1 MFINA
6 RDNETMPVMND
17 EVPDEGDYDAGRGR
31 GEFDNITPEDFIH
44 GGGSGH
50 GNPPGW
56 LGPADIN
63 RARHQ
68 MPIAYVEIVPVRT
81 DEMGRISQVGSLL
94 RVAEDGSI
102 ERTLITG
109 RVLYH
114 ETLREAIARNVAKD
128 LGDIALPLLPVGLQ
142 PFTVA
147 EFFPTPGLSEY
158 YDPARHRT
166 VLRGAHRR
174 RLQAT
179 GRDAGCGMGGSQ
191 ERRNEH
197 VRDADGQ
204 RPRAHRAAGV
214 GLGRNLTVVLLP
226 AGGDGA
232 WRRRAVRVET
242 APSRLSRQLRQWGVN
257 VKE

>member
-1 MFINA
+1 
-6 RDNETMPVMND
+6 MND

-56 LGPADIN
+56 LGPSDIN

-94 RVAEDGSI
+94 RVSEDGSI

-128 LGDIALPLLPVGLQ
+128 LGDIALPLLPIGLQ

-147 EFFPTPGLSEY
+147 EFSVPTRILPPAGTKRILRSA
-158 YDPARHRT
+158 PARHRT
-166 VLRGAHRR
+166 VLRGAYRR
-174 RLQAT
+174 RLQA
-179 GRDAGCGMGGSQ
+179 AG
-191 ERRNEH
+191 
-197 VRDADGQ
+197 
-204 RPRAHRAAGV
+204 
-214 GLGRNLTVVLLP
+214 
-226 AGGDGA
+226 
-232 WRRRAVRVET
+232 
-242 APSRLSRQLRQWGVN
+242 
-257 VKE
+257 

>member
-1 MFINA
+1 
-6 RDNETMPVMND
+6 MND

-56 LGPADIN
+56 LEPADIN

-94 RVAEDGSI
+94 RVSDDGSI

-114 ETLREAIARNVAKD
+114 ETLR
-128 LGDIALPLLPVGLQ
+128 
-142 PFTVA
+142 
-147 EFFPTPGLSEY
+147 
-158 YDPARHRT
+158 
-166 VLRGAHRR
+166 
-174 RLQAT
+174 
-179 GRDAGCGMGGSQ
+179 
-191 ERRNEH
+191 
-197 VRDADGQ
+197 
-204 RPRAHRAAGV
+204 
-214 GLGRNLTVVLLP
+214 
-226 AGGDGA
+226 
-232 WRRRAVRVET
+232 
-242 APSRLSRQLRQWGVN
+242 
-257 VKE
+257 

>member
-1 MFINA
+1 
-6 RDNETMPVMND
+6 MND

-94 RVAEDGSI
+94 RVSDDGSI

-128 LGDIALPLLPVGLQ
+128 LGDIALPLLP
-142 PFTVA
+142 
-147 EFFPTPGLSEY
+147 
-158 YDPARHRT
+158 
-166 VLRGAHRR
+166 
-174 RLQAT
+174 
-179 GRDAGCGMGGSQ
+179 
-191 ERRNEH
+191 
-197 VRDADGQ
+197 
-204 RPRAHRAAGV
+204 RA
-214 GLGRNLTVVLLP
+214 
-226 AGGDGA
+226 
-232 WRRRAVRVET
+232 
-242 APSRLSRQLRQWGVN
+242 
-257 VKE
+257 

>member
-56 LGPADIN
+56 LGPSDIN

-94 RVAEDGSI
+94 RVSEDGRS
-102 ERTLITG
+102 
-109 RVLYH
+109 
-114 ETLREAIARNVAKD
+114 
-128 LGDIALPLLPVGLQ
+128 
-142 PFTVA
+142 
-147 EFFPTPGLSEY
+147 S
-158 YDPARHRT
+158 
-166 VLRGAHRR
+166 
-174 RLQAT
+174 
-179 GRDAGCGMGGSQ
+179 
-191 ERRNEH
+191 
-197 VRDADGQ
+197 VR
-204 RPRAHRAAGV
+204 
-214 GLGRNLTVVLLP
+214 
-226 AGGDGA
+226 
-232 WRRRAVRVET
+232 
-242 APSRLSRQLRQWGVN
+242 
-257 VKE
+257 

>member
-1 MFINA
+1 
-6 RDNETMPVMND
+6 MND

-56 LGPADIN
+56 LGPSDIN

-94 RVAEDGSI
+94 RVSEDGSI

-128 LGDIALPLLPVGLQ
+128 LGDIALPLLPIGLQ

-147 EFFPTPGLSEY
+147 STPSHCATWCLS
-158 YDPARHRT
+158 PAT
-166 VLRGAHRR
+166 ASRR
-174 RLQAT
+174 
-179 GRDAGCGMGGSQ
+179 M
-191 ERRNEH
+191 RRWMWN
-197 VRDADGQ
+197 GWI
-204 RPRAHRAAGV
+204 PRA
-214 GLGRNLTVVLLP
+214 T
-226 AGGDGA
+226 
-232 WRRRAVRVET
+232 
-242 APSRLSRQLRQWGVN
+242 
-257 VKE
+257 

>member
-81 DEMGRISQVGSLL
+81 DEMGRIAQVGSLL
-94 RVAEDGSI
+94 RVSEDGSI
-102 ERTLITG
+102 ERTLIH
-109 RVLYH
+109 RPCAVS
-114 ETLREAIARNVAKD
+114 RDVAR
-128 LGDIALPLLPVGLQ
+128 GDCP
-142 PFTVA
+142 
-147 EFFPTPGLSEY
+147 
-158 YDPARHRT
+158 
-166 VLRGAHRR
+166 
-174 RLQAT
+174 
-179 GRDAGCGMGGSQ
+179 
-191 ERRNEH
+191 
-197 VRDADGQ
+197 
-204 RPRAHRAAGV
+204 
-214 GLGRNLTVVLLP
+214 
-226 AGGDGA
+226 
-232 WRRRAVRVET
+232 
-242 APSRLSRQLRQWGVN
+242 
-257 VKE
+257 

>member
-81 DEMGRISQVGSLL
+81 DEMGRIAQVGSLL
-94 RVAEDGSI
+94 RALDG
-102 ERTLITG
+102 
-109 RVLYH
+109 
-114 ETLREAIARNVAKD
+114 EA
-128 LGDIALPLLPVGLQ
+128 
-142 PFTVA
+142 
-147 EFFPTPGLSEY
+147 
-158 YDPARHRT
+158 
-166 VLRGAHRR
+166 
-174 RLQAT
+174 
-179 GRDAGCGMGGSQ
+179 
-191 ERRNEH
+191 
-197 VRDADGQ
+197 
-204 RPRAHRAAGV
+204 
-214 GLGRNLTVVLLP
+214 
-226 AGGDGA
+226 
-232 WRRRAVRVET
+232 
-242 APSRLSRQLRQWGVN
+242 
-257 VKE
+257 

>member
-94 RVAEDGSI
+94 RVSEDGSI

-114 ETLREAIARNVAKD
+114 ETLREAIAAMW
-128 LGDIALPLLPVGLQ
+128 P
-142 PFTVA
+142 
-147 EFFPTPGLSEY
+147 
-158 YDPARHRT
+158 RT
-166 VLRGAHRR
+166 WATSPCRCCRSDSSHSPWPNSSPRR
-174 RLQAT
+174 
-179 GRDAGCGMGGSQ
+179 D
-191 ERRNEH
+191 
-197 VRDADGQ
+197 
-204 RPRAHRAAGV
+204 
-214 GLGRNLTVVLLP
+214 
-226 AGGDGA
+226 
-232 WRRRAVRVET
+232 
-242 APSRLSRQLRQWGVN
+242 
-257 VKE
+257 